1 MEEPQ
6 GFFSTGDGCVGDTVT
21 ERCLVESKEPV
32 SHVQLACGLWFCAF
46 PLDGNELCVWSTK
59 DPSYQP
65 LTLRGHRQPI
75 TAVTFGNTGSPLL
88 ICSASQDYVMLWS
101 LDECRQ
107 KVLLAGLTPRGLV
120 LGTLLGKVLY
130 LRLSPDDRA
139 AAVCA
144 GNKIFMLD
152 TESRSTLAVLEGHRG
167 PVTAAEFCPWQTH
180 IIISVSEDRSF
191 KQKHYANS
199 TSPLLSLLVDEKSQ
213 QLVAGCA
220 DGQLWVFTCQ
230 ENRHPCAHG
239 LEKGEDMEGSLPVL
253 GLAPC
258 DLSLL
263 LSAECGCGAPRLQT
277 PPGRTQVPRGRLE
290 GMDVAPAAT
299 LSSEEVIALQM
310 TVELRSGRG
319 RLVFTGQW
327 VSRNPETV
335 EHQPDRVRFWVIN
348 AESRLPAQW
357 QLWDGSLKDFRS
369 LSVQV
374 AGSCAM
380 MSKAGEQK
388 AICLLTSM
396 FGGQI
401 AVLEIRLAALV
412 RSRQGLGAGRSL
424 SVLPRGCVLSTSPL
438 HFRIAEEHRTPP
450 APQRRSAG
458 TFRSCGSAEPLV
470 VATPSCPLVWWLRAR
485 PEAEPVTDTAR
496 LGCSVTMFSP
506 KTNTRN
512 NGDSPSRRRG
522 SHRCKEYPLESSP
535 PTRLHKQRV
544 LAHGPAAALCVQ
556 FSGDGRW
563 LACGLAN
570 HLSLVFRADL
580 TGTPAVFSGHDG
592 AVSTV
597 CWSHDGRWLLST
609 SLDGTPRVW
618 SLRRAE
624 LVLCVG
630 RDLFPKPIRSAQ
642 FYYLDAFILCSSGPE
657 LQLLKCHIDTSKDE
671 MRRVQTKEQVQARFQ
686 APHSWPNRDHQPVR
700 RERLLFL
707 GDLVLTAGRDKTVE
721 VFDLNAGRSAAVIA
735 EAHSRP
741 VHQICQNK
749 ISGGWMLSRTL
760 PVSVLSPQ
768 AKTAPCPPSRG
779 FPLPQLASPRR
790 VPEGS
795 SFTTQ
800 QYQVYNLF
808 ATTAIGDG
816 IKLWD
821 LRTLR
826 CERRFEGHP
835 NHGYPC
841 GIAFS
846 PCGRYVASGA
856 EDRHTVFS
864 WFRFAMTR
872 KIHFIQEPSGSSG
885 RKDAYVYEM
894 GSSTFSHRLAG
905 HTDTVAGVAF
915 SPSAP
920 QLATTTLDGKL
931 QLFVAE

>member
-1 MEEPQ
+1 MCRRAGEGTAGWNLSSKRDGDRTSVCGEVSAPTLACVLSGLKTPLTPAAELFLLGPRHPCGAHSHAPTACEEP
-6 GFFSTGDGCVGDTVT
+6 
-21 ERCLVESKEPV
+21 
-32 SHVQLACGLWFCAF
+32 A
-46 PLDGNELCVWSTK
+46 
-59 DPSYQP
+59 
-65 LTLRGHRQPI
+65 
-75 TAVTFGNTGSPLL
+75 
-88 ICSASQDYVMLWS
+88 LWS
-101 LDECRQ
+101 LKNWKILDFFQ
-107 KVLLAGLTPRGLV
+107 NLV
-120 LGTLLGKVLY
+120 
-130 LRLSPDDRA
+130 S
-139 AAVCA
+139 
-144 GNKIFMLD
+144 
-152 TESRSTLAVLEGHRG
+152 
-167 PVTAAEFCPWQTH
+167 
-180 IIISVSEDRSF
+180 
-191 KQKHYANS
+191 
-199 TSPLLSLLVDEKSQ
+199 
-213 QLVAGCA
+213 
-220 DGQLWVFTCQ
+220 QLWVFSLVERHHYRCVTRVDLKKKRETFSRRVESRLCSLPVLFLE
-230 ENRHPCAHG
+230 ENRRPCAHG

-263 LSAECGCGAPRLQT
+263 LSAECGCLPSESAPCLWV
-277 PPGRTQVPRGRLE
+277 GSSSGLLILNLANFELE
-290 GMDVAPAAT
+290 GV
-299 LSSEEVIALQM
+299 
-310 TVELRSGRG
+310 LRY
-319 RLVFTGQW
+319 
-327 VSRNPETV
+327 
-335 EHQPDRVRFWVIN
+335 
-348 AESRLPAQW
+348 
-357 QLWDGSLKDFRS
+357 KDFRS

-450 APQRRSAG
+450 APQRRSAV
-458 TFRSCGSAEPLV
+458 RSTVQDQPLV
-470 VATPSCPLVWWLRAR
+470 FHGKVRSSGYATAPH
-485 PEAEPVTDTAR
+485 VT
-496 LGCSVTMFSP
+496 VFSP

-630 RDLFPKPIRSAQ
+630 RDLLPKPIQSAQ

-671 MRRVQTKEQVQARFQ
+671 IRRYKQR
-686 APHSWPNRDHQPVR
+686 SRCRPVF
-700 RERLLFL
+700 RLPTAGPTEITSLSAANDFYSY
-707 GDLVLTAGRDKTVE
+707 LVLTAGRDKTVE

-749 ISGGWMLSRTL
+749 
-760 PVSVLSPQ
+760 
-768 AKTAPCPPSRG
+768 
-779 FPLPQLASPRR
+779 
-790 VPEGS
+790 GS

-856 EDRHTVFS
+856 EDRH
-864 WFRFAMTR
+864 
-872 KIHFIQEPSGSSG
+872 
-885 RKDAYVYEM
+885 AYVYEM

-920 QLATTTLDGKL
+920 QDPQLMKVTEPHFVFNCSLPPPPWTANCSCLWPNNSPRAGAPRARGGRGQGCWIRAAAALCPSCWQGLPPRGTVPLPGDGVGLQHSCAECGEVTTERSSIKSNPVFVSSRTLWGGGGGSTLARWAHSLLT
-931 QLFVAE
+931 ARPAAA